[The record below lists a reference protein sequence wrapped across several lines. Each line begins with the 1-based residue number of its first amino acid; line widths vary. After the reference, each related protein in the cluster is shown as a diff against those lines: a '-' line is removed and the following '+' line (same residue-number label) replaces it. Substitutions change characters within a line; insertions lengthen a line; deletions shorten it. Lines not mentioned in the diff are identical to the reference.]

1 MTKYREILRLKS
13 LGFSERNIAQ
23 SCGVSRNTVAK
34 VLKKAAEIKLSWPLD
49 FDMTDSALEELM
61 FPKDKSATNKR
72 MPNFDY
78 IRKELLRNGVNKKLL
93 WVEYCEECRMS
104 SEEPLMY
111 SQFCYYIQKDEEKR
125 RATMHIPRKPGE
137 QIEVDWAGDPA
148 HIIDP
153 DTGEITDAWI
163 FVGVLTYS
171 QYAFVKA
178 YMNEKTDNWI
188 KAHVQMFDFFGG
200 VTPMLVSDNCT
211 TAVNHKKSDW
221 YNTALNTTYH
231 EMAEHYN
238 LAILLAR
245 VRKPK
250 DKPNVEGSVG
260 KISTWITAALRNEQF
275 FSLAELNASIREKLD
290 AYFEGTKVQMSKRGS
305 AIARRVIHTLTL
317 QSISIS
323 RNGEAKNSVLREY
336 YLKKCDSKPKLV
348 AMGAV
353 SHKVCNMIFAILR
366 DNKPFKIIAP
376 QEHIKQYNAAKCDIA
391 A

>member
-125 RATMHIPRKPGE
+125 RATMRIPRKPGE

-178 YMNEKTDNWI
+178 YMNEKIDNWI

-238 LAILLAR
+238 LAILPAR
-245 VRKPK
+245 IRKPK